1 MNSPMDNTLTQA
13 KIVIVDYQLNNLF
26 SVKHACQHV
35 GINAEISA
43 NKNDIINADALI
55 LPGVGAFG
63 NAMQNLEK
71 LDLIAPIKDAVQEGK
86 PLLGVCL
93 GLQLLFEESE
103 EFGVHKGLGL
113 IEGQVGRF
121 PRETQSKQ
129 KLKIPL
135 IGWSQIHSTVHQSW
149 QDTPLINTKEGEFM
163 YFVHSNF
170 IQPTN
175 PSDIL
180 CVSKYK
186 DFTYCSGIV
195 KNNIFAVQFHPEK
208 SAENGLEIY
217 RKWGES
223 IKIQTT

>member
-1 MNSPMDNTLTQA
+1 MNSPTDNASTQA

-35 GINAEISA
+35 GINAEISTD
-43 NKNDIINADALI
+43 KNDIVNADALI

-113 IEGQVGRF
+113 VEGQVRRF
-121 PRETQSKQ
+121 PPETQSQQ

-135 IGWSQIHSTVHQSW
+135 IGWSQVYKTAYQSW
-149 QDTPLINTKEGEFM
+149 QGTPMEQTKEGDYM

-170 IQPTN
+170 VQPAT
-175 PSDIL
+175 SDNIL

-217 RKWGES
+217 KKWGES